1 MALINNSNGLTYLKI
16 YSGSTLLTSYLNEV
30 TITGSGVTAEIG
42 SFNNLTLTITN
53 TGGGGSG
60 SVDTGSLLVTA
71 SFSNPNLTFTKGNG
85 STFNVNLSSLT
96 ITSAS
101 YALTSSYI
109 NGGSF

>member
-42 SFNNLTLTITN
+42 EFNNLTLTITN
-53 TGGGGSG
+53 TGGGSG
-60 SVDTGSLLVTA
+60 SADTGSLLVTA

-85 STFNVNLSSLT
+85 STFNVNLSSLV

>member
-42 SFNNLTLTITN
+42 AFNNLTLTITN
-53 TGGGGSG
+53 TGGGSG
-60 SVDTGSLLVTA
+60 SADTGSLLTTA

-109 NGGSF
+109 DGGSF